1 MKRIN
6 YHHLYY
12 FWRIA
17 VVGKLTDVAVELH
30 ISQSALSA
38 QIKQL
43 EEQIGSPL
51 FIRQNRQ
58 LTLTDAGKKVLQ
70 YAQEIFTI
78 GGELEHLI
86 QKGIAPDTQHIAIGV
101 LNNLSRNFVDD
112 FISPLLKEP
121 SITFRLDT
129 RGLADLLK
137 GLANHEFDL
146 VLTNTTIA
154 SLDTDNLSHTLWQ
167 TQLVKQQ
174 PVAIVGPAGQKPND
188 VFLNSYHDK
197 MWVLPGRKTE
207 IRSAF
212 ESWCAIQQF
221 QPKIKAEADDMA
233 MLRLLARDSGAVAVL
248 PPVVV
253 KDEITQ
259 GILEVYQ
266 PVPNTFENFYAIS
279 AKKKY
284 TPSVIA
290 QLLKASNELA

>member
-17 VVGKLTDVAVELH
+17 VVGKLTDVAAELH

-43 EEQIGSPL
+43 EEQVKRPL

-58 LTLTDAGKKVLQ
+58 LTLTSEGKKVLR

-78 GGELEHLI
+78 GNELEHLI
-86 QKGIAPDTQHIAIGV
+86 QKGIAPDNQHITIGV

-112 FISPLLKEP
+112 FISPLLLQANT
-121 SITFRLDT
+121 TFRLET
-129 RGLADLLK
+129 RGLKNLLK

-146 VLTNTTIA
+146 ILTNATIA
-154 SLDTDNLSHTLWQ
+154 GTDSDSANDTLWQ

-174 PVAIVGPAGQKPND
+174 PIAIVGPAGHKPKTD
-188 VFLNSYHDK
+188 SLSSYQDRD
-197 MWVLPGRKTE
+197 WILPGRKTE
-207 IRSAF
+207 MRSSF
-212 ESWCAIQQF
+212 ESWCAMWQF
-221 QPKIKAEADDMA
+221 EPKVKAEADDMA
-233 MLRLLARDSGAVAVL
+233 MLRLLARDSRAVAVL

-253 KDEITQ
+253 KDEIAQ
-259 GILEVYQ
+259 GILDVYQ
-266 PVPNTFENFYAIS
+266 PVPNAFESFYAITAS
-279 AKKKY
+279 KRY
-284 TPSVIA
+284 TPTVVA
-290 QLLKASNELA
+290 KLLQANS